1 MSRLSARLARLAVVL
16 IGLILI
22 GLAVL
27 HLPPVRARVLDR
39 VRGYAQREFGIALQ
53 ASSLG
58 YNLLT
63 RSIELRDLSLAA
75 TSNGQ
80 PFFKPIARSSFSI
93 QPSISVALMSA
104 ASRSRGRASRWS
116 GTQTAV

>member
-1 MSRLSARLARLAVVL
+1 MASLARLFRRLARLAVVL

-39 VRGYAQREFGIALQ
+39 VRGYAAQELGVALQ

-58 YNLLT
+58 YNVLT
-63 RSIELRDLSLAA
+63 RTIELRDLSLAA
-75 TSNGQ
+75 TPGSP
-80 PFFKPIARSSFSI
+80 PFLQADRVVVLVDPGIYLGRLT
-93 QPSISVALMSA
+93 IS
-104 ASRSRGRASRWS
+104 ASRSRGR
-116 GTQTAV
+116 G

>member
-1 MSRLSARLARLAVVL
+1 MASLARLFRRLVRLAVVL

-39 VRGYAQREFGIALQ
+39 VRGYAAQELGMALQ

-58 YNLLT
+58 YNVLT
-63 RSIELRDLSLAA
+63 RTIELRDLSLAA
-75 TSNGQ
+75 TPRQS
-80 PFFKPIARSSFSI
+80 PFPPGRSRGGAGRSRDLPRTAHDQS
-93 QPSISVALMSA
+93 
-104 ASRSRGRASRWS
+104 ASRSRGR
-116 GTQTAV
+116 G

>member
-39 VRGYAQREFGIALQ
+39 VRGYAQQEFGVAMQ

-63 RSIELRDLSLAA
+63 RSIERITLSPSSPYFSEIVSTLAGSPGS
-75 TSNGQ
+75 T
-80 PFFKPIARSSFSI
+80 
-93 QPSISVALMSA
+93 L
-104 ASRSRGRASRWS
+104 
-116 GTQTAV
+116 